1 MLNGVNPKDGLG
13 ILRRLQEIYAP
24 ASMKD
29 RNQALA
35 YLNELQMHP
44 KDTITNFIQKFQR
57 ALKTLADVSRHTTPP
72 DESEMMHLFV
82 QKCLRTVSEGSD
94 LRQTLLFYERILCHQ
109 VPGQP
114 LPFTM
119 SQMESDLCQHDNTLG
134 KSKTSKSSFHSHNNR
149 HTHSSRDSGKRSS
162 ANSAKKYQ
170 KPVKCLKCGG
180 NHKLIACRKA
190 TDQEKK
196 DLWEAYRKTWTST
209 RTSKSTN
216 STNQANHTKQQVP
229 TTPTVKSTDQTTTE
243 HQAHAVIPSQKFSEA
258 NSTLGHYGTNQRQPF
273 KTI

>member
-1 MLNGVNPKDGLG
+1 
-13 ILRRLQEIYAP
+13 
-24 ASMKD
+24 
-29 RNQALA
+29 
-35 YLNELQMHP
+35 
-44 KDTITNFIQKFQR
+44 
-57 ALKTLADVSRHTTPP
+57 
-72 DESEMMHLFV
+72 MHLFV

-119 SQMESDLCQHDNTLG
+119 SQMESDLCQHDNTWG
-134 KSKTSKSSFHSHNNR
+134 KSKTSKPSFRPHNNR
-149 HTHSSRDSGKRSS
+149 HNHSSRDSGKRCT
-162 ANSAKKYQ
+162 ANSARKYQ

-196 DLWEAYRKTWTST
+196 DLWEAYQKTWTST
-209 RTSKSTN
+209 HTFKSP

-229 TTPTVKSTDQTTTE
+229 TTPTAKPTDQTTTE
-243 HQAHAVIPSQKFSEA
+243 HQAHAVIPSQ
-258 NSTLGHYGTNQRQPF
+258 NSQKKTLHWATMARTKDNPS
-273 KTI
+273 K